1 VEYLGNLKGR
11 DFISLGDFTSSE
23 VEAILNTSINL
34 KKELMKGK
42 RTFLLKNKTIGLLF
56 EKPSTRTRVSF
67 EVAIM
72 QLGGN
77 SLYLRSDELQLKR
90 GEPIKDTARV
100 LSGYLDAIIIRAN
113 KHQDILEF
121 ARFAEIPI
129 INGLSEL
136 EHPTQTI
143 CDLLTIKEIKKKLKG
158 LKICWIGDGNNV
170 CNSLILGASLLGM
183 DISVACPIGYEP
195 NKDILKKAEEISLQT
210 GSRIEITH
218 DPKKSAMDADVLYT
232 DVWISMGQDEEAEK
246 RIKDFQG
253 FQINES
259 ILKIAK
265 KESIVMH
272 CLPAHR
278 GMEITEDVLEGSKSV
293 VWQQA
298 NNKLH
303 GAKGILASIL

>member
-1 VEYLGNLKGR
+1 
-11 DFISLGDFTSSE
+11 
-23 VEAILNTSINL
+23 
-34 KKELMKGK
+34 
-42 RTFLLKNKTIGLLF
+42 
-56 EKPSTRTRVSF
+56 
-67 EVAIM
+67 
-72 QLGGN
+72 
-77 SLYLRSDELQLKR
+77 
-90 GEPIKDTARV
+90 
-100 LSGYLDAIIIRAN
+100 
-113 KHQDILEF
+113 
-121 ARFAEIPI
+121 
-129 INGLSEL
+129 
-136 EHPTQTI
+136 
-143 CDLLTIKEIKKKLKG
+143 
-158 LKICWIGDGNNV
+158 
-170 CNSLILGASLLGM
+170 
-183 DISVACPIGYEP
+183 
-195 NKDILKKAEEISLQT
+195 LKKAEEISLQT